1 MPVAA
6 FMASRAGGHKVG
18 GERARG
24 RGGNEVM
31 RSDWA
36 AQARCGNAEGMKGG
50 ALRSGRGGGGSEDG
64 ENDRFE

>member
-1 MPVAA
+1 
-6 FMASRAGGHKVG
+6 MA

-31 RSDWA
+31 RSDCA
-36 AQARCGNAEGMKGG
+36 AQARCGNAEGVKGG
-50 ALRSGRGGGGSEDG
+50 ALRSGRGGGGSEDV